1 MKINFLLMMPLIIPF
16 LFSVI
21 MLFIGKKPKVH
32 RVIAALAGLFMI
44 IVSIMIVVSVYQNGT
59 LHTNVGNWPAP
70 FGITVV
76 YDMVAALLV
85 LTTAILTFFVI
96 IYSYQSIGIE
106 RETYYYYPMLLFMIT
121 GINGAFTTGD
131 IFNMFVFFEVFL
143 IASYV
148 LIVIGSTKKQ
158 LREGFKYLVVN
169 IVSSNFFVLGLGYLY
184 SITGTLNM
192 ADIHVKLASFDG
204 NKDVMTL
211 VSIVFFFVF
220 LTKAGIFPLYF
231 WLPDSYSAPPL
242 PILAIFGALLTK
254 VGVYAMMRTMS
265 LFFSFDQSFTNTI
278 ILALALIT
286 IIIGCIGALAYYD
299 LKKVMIYNIMI
310 AIGFIFVG
318 ITMMDLTGLVGAMY
332 YLIHDMI
339 IKAGLF
345 LIIGFIIYRTG
356 KTNAKEIH
364 GLMSV
369 HPVTGWMFFIAAMS
383 LIGVP
388 PLPGFYGKLF
398 IVKSAFENGYY
409 VAGIV
414 VLLSSL
420 VILYSIIRIFIQ
432 VFWGKPAIQ
441 SELRQIKYDKLLF
454 SSFALII
461 LSVVFGFTADMLYP
475 LFEMAAT
482 SIVDPSTYADY
493 IMGVE

>member
-1 MKINFLLMMPLIIPF
+1 MKINVLLMLPLIIPF
-16 LFSVI
+16 FFSVV
-21 MLFIGKKPKVH
+21 MLFIGKKPKYH
-32 RVIAALAGLFMI
+32 RVVSAITGLLMI
-44 IVSIMIVVSVYQNGT
+44 IVSIIIVITIYKNGN
-59 LHTNVGNWPAP
+59 LHTNLGNWPAP

-76 YDMVAALLV
+76 YDMVTALLI
-85 LTTAILTFFVI
+85 LTTAIITFFII

-121 GINGAFTTGD
+121 GINGVFTTGD

-148 LIVIGSTKKQ
+148 LIIIGSTKKQ

-184 SITGTLNM
+184 SVTGTLNM
-192 ADIHVKLASFDG
+192 ADIHIKLSNYDG
-204 NKDVMTL
+204 NLQIMTL

-231 WLPDSYSAPPL
+231 WLPDSYNAPPL
-242 PILAIFGALLTK
+242 PILAVFGALLTK

-265 LFFSFDQSFTNTI
+265 LFFNFDTNFTNTI
-278 ILALALIT
+278 ILALALLT

-299 LKKVMIYNIMI
+299 LKKVLIYNIMI

-318 ITMMDLTGLVGAMY
+318 ITMMDLTGIVGAMY
-332 YLIHDMI
+332 YLIQDMI
-339 IKAGLF
+339 VKAALF
-345 LIIGFIIYRTG
+345 LLIGFIIYRTG
-356 KTNAKEIH
+356 KTNAKEIS

-369 HPVTGWMFFIAAMS
+369 HPVTGWMFFIAALA

-398 IVKSAFENGYY
+398 IVKSAFSNGYY
-409 VAGIV
+409 FAGVI

-420 VILYSIIRIFIQ
+420 VILYTIMRIFIQ
-432 VFWGKPAIQ
+432 VFWGKPAVE
-441 SELRQIKYDKLLF
+441 SELRDIKYDKLLF
-454 SSFALII
+454 SAFALVI
-461 LSVVFGFTADMLYP
+461 LAVVFGFTADMLYP

-482 SIVDPSTYADY
+482 SIADPGTYAEY
-493 IMGVE
+493 LLEVE